1 MLFTMDGCMCINA
14 NVCICILG
22 MDGENPCKMNIYG
35 VHTLRKGFRPL
46 YDDRL
51 STWSQKGL

>member
-1 MLFTMDGCMCINA
+1 MDGCMCINA